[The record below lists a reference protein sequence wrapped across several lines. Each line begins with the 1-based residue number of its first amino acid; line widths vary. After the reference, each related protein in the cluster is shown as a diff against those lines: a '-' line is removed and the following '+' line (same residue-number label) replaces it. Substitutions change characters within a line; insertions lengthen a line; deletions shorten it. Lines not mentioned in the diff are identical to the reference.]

1 VKAKFFM
8 RSILR
13 HRALQLVFTA
23 NLVSMLGSGMN
34 SAGVTWHILQVTHSE
49 TALGTLVVLATLPAL
64 IIMPLSGV
72 IIDRHDRRRLVM
84 VLDSVRALVVFAV
97 AILALT
103 GRAHVWQLYCMVMLV
118 AAGFWMFWPT
128 ITALVQELTP
138 GAEFVQSNNF
148 LLAGVQA
155 GWMLAGALVGYSYN
169 HIGLGGVLLIDCGTY
184 LVSFACYLFLRKGT
198 HLVQPAPESAQMAIR
213 RVEGAVTAFA
223 RELGDGFRYLAAHKY
238 ILPLGLSYSLF
249 LSAMWMQ
256 SILTAPLSDRLL
268 HGGAV
273 GYGRLNASWAVGAL
287 LSVLY
292 SPWLIR
298 RIGGYRTVAL
308 GMGLLAMALFSLPF
322 SRELLFA
329 TGIYIVM
336 GSSRGVGGV
345 AISSGMMEYVPKHYM
360 GRVQNTFFFLATII
374 QLAFG
379 FLVGATA
386 HRVSLTL
393 AFAIVGTTYLMAAL
407 STLIPLHAPMRV
419 PGAAAAQD

>member
-1 VKAKFFM
+1 M
-8 RSILR
+8 RTILR
-13 HRALQLVFTA
+13 HRALQLVFAA
-23 NLVSMLGSGMN
+23 NLISMMGSGMN

-64 IIMPLSGV
+64 VIMPLTGV

-84 VLDSVRALVVFAV
+84 ILDCLRALVVLTV
-97 AILALT
+97 AILALN
-103 GRAHVWQLYCMVMLV
+103 GKAQVWQLYCMVMLV

-138 GAEFVQSNNF
+138 GAEFIQSNNF

-155 GWMLAGALVGYSYN
+155 GWMVAGALVGYSYN
-169 HIGLGGVLLIDCGTY
+169 HIGLGGVLLIDFATY
-184 LVSFACYLFLRKGT
+184 VVSFACYLFVRKGQ
-198 HLVQPAPESAQMAIR
+198 HLVAHDSPSQAMR
-213 RVEGAVTAFA
+213 RVEGSVAAFLT
-223 RELGDGFRYLAAHKY
+223 ELKDGFRYLGAHKS

-287 LSVLY
+287 ISVLY

-298 RIGGYRTVAL
+298 KLGGHRAVAL
-308 GMGLLAMALFSLPF
+308 GMGLLAIALFTLPF
-322 SRELLFA
+322 SGALLVA
-329 TGIYIVM
+329 SGIYVVM

-345 AISSGMMEYVPKHYM
+345 AITSGMMEYVPKHYM
-360 GRVQNTFFFLATII
+360 GRVQNTFFFLATVI
-374 QLAFG
+374 QLTFG

-386 HRVSLTL
+386 HRVSLTM
-393 AFAIVGTTYLMAAL
+393 AFAIVGSTYLAASL
-407 STLIPLHAPMRV
+407 STMLPLRQPAVVQQP
-419 PGAAAAQD
+419 AAAQD